1 MSTLRLR
8 GCVNDP
14 NSFCYICGRFTRKK
28 DRRNVTPLIKNAYYA
43 YFGVKLGDQDKTW
56 APHKVCISCKSTFSL
71 WMKGKKHFS
80 FGVSMVWREP
90 QNHLSDLTVVLSKLP
105 V

>member
-14 NSFCYICGRFTRKK
+14 DSFCYISGRFTRKK
-28 DRRNVTPLIKNAYYA
+28 DRRNVTPLIKNALYA

-56 APHKVCISCKSTFSL
+56 ALHKDVLVVCRHSAC
-71 WMKGKKHFS
+71 G
-80 FGVSMVWREP
+80 
-90 QNHLSDLTVVLSKLP
+90 
-105 V
+105 